1 MTRRRGFQYGGR
13 RMDSARAA
21 LVTVS
26 GRDRPGVAARVFAR
40 LGDAG
45 LRLVDA
51 EQVEVHG
58 RLLLCMEVEGPLAA
72 GDELRRSLAGALAG
86 AGDDLTVAVVPLGG
100 RAGGGARPDT
110 ARQLVTVLA
119 PDLGPSAMGA
129 VCAKIAA
136 CGGNIDRIVRLS
148 TYPVTSYEL
157 VVSGGDPARL
167 RQELGAEASRL
178 RVDVAVQRAG
188 LHRRAKHLIV
198 LDADSTLLQG
208 EVIDLLAERAGC
220 ADRVAAV
227 TAAAMAGDIDFAESL
242 TQRLGLLAGTE
253 ESVLG
258 ALATSLELAPGAR
271 TLVRTLHRLGY
282 VTAVVSGGFVQVI
295 EPIAAEL
302 GIDLVAANTLEV
314 VGGRLTGR
322 LVGPV
327 VDRAGKAA
335 ALARFAEIAGVPL
348 SRTIA
353 VGDGAN
359 DLDMLAVAGLGIAF
373 NAKPVVRGAADTAL
387 NVPYLD
393 AILFLLG
400 ISRQEVERADE
411 EEGDAVAGVVS
422 DPVRAVGRPA

>member
-1 MTRRRGFQYGGR
+1 
-13 RMDSARAA
+13 
-21 LVTVS
+21 L
-26 GRDRPGVAARVFAR
+26 
-40 LGDAG
+40 
-45 LRLVDA
+45 
-51 EQVEVHG
+51 E
-58 RLLLCMEVEGPLAA
+58 
-72 GDELRRSLAGALAG
+72 G
-86 AGDDLTVAVVPLGG
+86 AGDDLTVSVVELGE
-100 RAGGGARPDT
+100 RAGVGERPD
-110 ARQLVTVLA
+110 ASRQLVTVLA
-119 PDLGPSAMGA
+119 PKLGPAAMGA
-129 VCAKIAA
+129 VCAQIAA

-148 TYPVTSYEL
+148 NYPVTSYEL
-157 VVSGGDPARL
+157 VVSGGDPVRL
-167 RQELGAEASRL
+167 RQELGAEASRQK
-178 RVDVAVQRAG
+178 VDVAVQRAG

-220 ADRVAAV
+220 AEQVAAV
-227 TAAAMAGDIDFAESL
+227 TAAAMAGEIDFAESL
-242 TQRLGLLAGTE
+242 EKRLSLLAGTE
-253 ESVLG
+253 ESVLE
-258 ALATSLELAPGAR
+258 ALAGGLELAPGAR
-271 TLVRTLHRLGY
+271 TLVRTLKRLGY

-295 EPIAAEL
+295 EPITTEL

-314 VGGRLTGR
+314 AEGRLTGR

-335 ALARFAEIAGVPL
+335 ALERFAELAGVPL

-411 EEGDAVAGVVS
+411 EGEDVPQVVV
-422 DPVRAVGRPA
+422 DPVRAVGRQA